1 MLDVVD
7 RRSCRYPQDKRAF
20 APAIS
25 LLIGLLCG
33 MEGVALGQDTL
44 LLKDEAHLVS
54 RVVQLHYAMESNDFA
69 AWYRISSPAGL
80 IGQRL
85 DFDEFKQVLGLEDTY
100 GQLQGWG
107 VREGKL
113 RQICNCADYNY
124 SQGPRVLRC
133 ALLVHFVFTN
143 GETAEKLEL
152 WDSVSGEWYWSYTEA
167 QAGCPA

>member
-1 MLDVVD
+1 MLGVVD
-7 RRSCRYPQDKRAF
+7 RRSGRRPQDKRAS
-20 APAIS
+20 ALAIG
-25 LLIGLLCG
+25 LLFGLLCG
-33 MEGVALGQDTL
+33 MEGVPLAQGAL

-54 RVVQLHYAMESNDFA
+54 RVVQLHHAMESNDFA

-100 GQLQGWG
+100 GRLQGWG

-113 RQICNCADYNY
+113 RQICNCADYEY
-124 SQGPRVLRC
+124 PKGPRVLRC

-143 GETAEKLEL
+143 GETAEKLEH
-152 WDSVSGEWYWSYTEA
+152 WDGVNGEWYWSYTDA
-167 QAGCPA
+167 QASCPA